1 MKARP
6 LQWRAILPDH
16 VAGLIAVLFVVLQEN
31 LDRLDG
37 HGAVAKDG
45 QTRNLSRLHQML
57 EDENK
62 LLSPFNRKRR
72 NDHAA
77 AAPGGCRNEF
87 RKFRQWIF
95 FGMNPVAIGRFHHN
109 QIGGLALGGTGGQY
123 LSRRR
128 LVVSQAPNDSGQ
140 VNSRPRGVNRSAES
154 FFYEAGKPAVVVE
167 VSVRQDDRI
176 NFLGRNRR
184 AAPVALAPF
193 FRALKEAAIDENLD
207 AVFLRRVSRI
217 DQMLRAG
224 DRFRGAQ
231 KLDVGQAFPPGLTIN
246 PPARTVS
253 PW

>member
-1 MKARP
+1 MSPVNRSCRVRPPVLRDISAMHDPRMCAARTKRKDRMVLRLVGFVIEAGIFF
-6 LQWRAILPDH
+6 LQ
-16 VAGLIAVLFVVLQEN
+16 VAGV
-31 LDRLDG
+31 G
-37 HGAVAKDG
+37 K
-45 QTRNLSRLHQML
+45 
-57 EDENK
+57 
-62 LLSPFNRKRR
+62 
-72 NDHAA
+72 NDSA
-77 AAPGGCRNEF
+77 
-87 RKFRQWIF
+87 
-95 FGMNPVAIGRFHHN
+95 
-109 QIGGLALGGTGGQY
+109 QIN
-123 LSRRR
+123 SRR
-128 LVVSQAPNDSGQ
+128 
-140 VNSRPRGVNRSAES
+140 RGVNRSAES
-154 FFYEAGKPAVVVE
+154 FFYEARNPAAVVE